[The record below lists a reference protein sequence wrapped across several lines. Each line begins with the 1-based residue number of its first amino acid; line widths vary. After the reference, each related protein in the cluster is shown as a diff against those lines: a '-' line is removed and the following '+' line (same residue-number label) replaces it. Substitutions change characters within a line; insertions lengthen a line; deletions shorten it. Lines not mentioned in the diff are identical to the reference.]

1 MIKLLV
7 MIYNNEKKLKNI
19 LKKYKLNFNVM
30 TYGSGTASLSLL
42 TYFGLDKVKKS
53 LYFSLIPSS
62 LEKKVLQELETK
74 LNLKQI
80 GEGIGFTISLTSSN
94 KFIKDILDKEGDIM
108 ENKDEYE
115 LIITIV
121 KEGYSDLVMQA
132 AKKEKATGGTV
143 IYGRS
148 LGSSR
153 TILANLTIEPEKDI
167 VLNIVPKEIKKQV
180 MESINKETGVKTE
193 ARGLI
198 MSIPIDNVIGLH
210 EE

>member
-62 LEKKVLQELETK
+62 IEEKVLQELETK

-94 KFIKDILDKEGDIM
+94 KFIKDILDKEGDMM

>member
-94 KFIKDILDKEGDIM
+94 KFIKDILDKEGDM
-108 ENKDEYE
+108 MKNKDEYE

>member
-62 LEKKVLQELETK
+62 IEEKVLQELETK
-74 LNLKQI
+74 LKLKQI

-94 KFIKDILDKEGDIM
+94 KFIKDILDKEGDKM

>member
-53 LYFSLIPSS
+53 LYFSLISS
-62 LEKKVLQELETK
+62 SIEEKVLQELETK

-94 KFIKDILDKEGDIM
+94 KFIKDILDKEGDM
-108 ENKDEYE
+108 MKNKDEYE

>member
-53 LYFSLIPSS
+53 LYFSLMPSS
-62 LEKKVLQELETK
+62 LEEKVLQELETK

-94 KFIKDILDKEGDIM
+94 KFIKDILDKEGDKM

-148 LGSSR
+148 LESSR

>member
-53 LYFSLIPSS
+53 LYFSLMPSS
-62 LEKKVLQELETK
+62 LEEKVLQELETK

-94 KFIKDILDKEGDIM
+94 KFIKDILDKEGDMM

>member
-94 KFIKDILDKEGDIM
+94 KFIKDILDKEGDKM

-167 VLNIVPKEIKKQV
+167 VLNIVPKEIKRQV

>member
-74 LNLKQI
+74 LNL
-80 GEGIGFTISLTSSN
+80 
-94 KFIKDILDKEGDIM
+94 
-108 ENKDEYE
+108 
-115 LIITIV
+115 
-121 KEGYSDLVMQA
+121 
-132 AKKEKATGGTV
+132 
-143 IYGRS
+143 
-148 LGSSR
+148 
-153 TILANLTIEPEKDI
+153 
-167 VLNIVPKEIKKQV
+167 
-180 MESINKETGVKTE
+180 
-193 ARGLI
+193 
-198 MSIPIDNVIGLH
+198 
-210 EE
+210 

>member
-94 KFIKDILDKEGDIM
+94 KFIKDILDKEGDKM

-148 LGSSR
+148 LESSR

>member
-62 LEKKVLQELETK
+62 LEEKVLQELETK

-94 KFIKDILDKEGDIM
+94 KFIKDILDKEGDKM

>member
-62 LEKKVLQELETK
+62 IEEKVLQELETK
-74 LNLKQI
+74 LKLKQI

-94 KFIKDILDKEGDIM
+94 KFIKDILDKEGDM
-108 ENKDEYE
+108 MKNKDEYE

>member
-62 LEKKVLQELETK
+62 IEEKVLQELETK

-94 KFIKDILDKEGDIM
+94 KFIKDILDKEGDMM

-153 TILANLTIEPEKDI
+153 AILANLTIEPEKDI

>member
-74 LNLKQI
+74 L
-80 GEGIGFTISLTSSN
+80 
-94 KFIKDILDKEGDIM
+94 KEKP
-108 ENKDEYE
+108 ELREAQKSFYE
-115 LIITIV
+115 LFQIYKPEV
-121 KEGYSDLVMQA
+121 VVL
-132 AKKEKATGGTV
+132 EKINVAGTKFGG
-143 IYGRS
+143 
-148 LGSSR
+148 
-153 TILANLTIEPEKDI
+153 
-167 VLNIVPKEIKKQV
+167 
-180 MESINKETGVKTE
+180 
-193 ARGLI
+193 
-198 MSIPIDNVIGLH
+198 DNVIKLAQLQAIIIAIAQNYNCKIIYVNPTSMKKYITGNGRAEKREVAEVVADFCGLNPNH
-210 EE
+210 ICVPVHFKRKDGRSSSNF

>member
-62 LEKKVLQELETK
+62 LEEKVLQELETK

-94 KFIKDILDKEGDIM
+94 KFIKDILDKEGDMM

>member
-94 KFIKDILDKEGDIM
+94 KFIKDILDKEGDMM

-167 VLNIVPKEIKKQV
+167 VLDIVPKEIKKQV

>member
-1 MIKLLV
+1 MIKLLII
-7 MIYNNEKKLKNI
+7 IYNNEKKLKNI

-53 LYFSLIPSS
+53 LYFSLIPSTI
-62 LEKKVLQELETK
+62 EEKVLQELETK

-94 KFIKDILDKEGDIM
+94 KFIKDILDKEGDMM

>member
-62 LEKKVLQELETK
+62 LEEKVLQELESK

-94 KFIKDILDKEGDIM
+94 KFIKDILDKEGDKM
-108 ENKDEYE
+108 ESRDEYE

>member
-62 LEKKVLQELETK
+62 IEEKVLQELETK

-94 KFIKDILDKEGDIM
+94 KFINDILDKEGDKM

>member
-62 LEKKVLQELETK
+62 IEEKVLQELETK

-94 KFIKDILDKEGDIM
+94 KFIKDILDKEGDKM

>member
-62 LEKKVLQELETK
+62 LEEKVLQELETK

-94 KFIKDILDKEGDIM
+94 KFIKDILDKEGDMM

-198 MSIPIDNVIGLH
+198 MSIPIDNIIGLH

>member
-94 KFIKDILDKEGDIM
+94 KFIKDILDKEGDMM

-148 LGSSR
+148 LESSR

>member
-53 LYFSLIPSS
+53 LYFSLIPSTI
-62 LEKKVLQELETK
+62 EEKVLQELETK
-74 LNLKQI
+74 LKLKQI

-94 KFIKDILDKEGDIM
+94 KFIKDILDKEGDMM

-132 AKKEKATGGTV
+132 AKKEKAAGGTV

>member
-94 KFIKDILDKEGDIM
+94 KFIKDILDKEGDMM

-167 VLNIVPKEIKKQV
+167 VLNIVPKEIKRQV

>member
-42 TYFGLDKVKKS
+42 TYFGLDKVKKN

-62 LEKKVLQELETK
+62 LEEKVLQELETK

-94 KFIKDILDKEGDIM
+94 KFIKDILDKEGDKM

>member
-53 LYFSLIPSS
+53 LYFSLIPSTI
-62 LEKKVLQELETK
+62 EEKVLQELETK

-94 KFIKDILDKEGDIM
+94 KFIKDILDKEGDMM

>member
-62 LEKKVLQELETK
+62 IEEKVLQELETK

-94 KFIKDILDKEGDIM
+94 KFIKDILDKEGDM
-108 ENKDEYE
+108 MKNKDEYE

-148 LGSSR
+148 LESSR